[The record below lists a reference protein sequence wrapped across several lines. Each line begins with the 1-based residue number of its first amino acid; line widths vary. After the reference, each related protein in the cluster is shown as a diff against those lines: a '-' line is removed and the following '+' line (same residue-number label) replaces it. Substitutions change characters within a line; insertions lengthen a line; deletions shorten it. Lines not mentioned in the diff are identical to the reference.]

1 MKLNVKLAAAVAI
14 MVVAVVG
21 LVLVSQMYSGTIPT
35 GGSDGNYTLVVTLD
49 RDDFIYGPQSW
60 VPYESKLPVVPGS
73 AVDGNNQFVM
83 AFVDLYNTLG
93 KNITD
98 SKPIEVEY
106 MFKWLKGTAAFHVY
120 GYKGSGTVAAQGE
133 GISWT
138 NRVEGSGASGVY
150 VTGAQSDGLQAGG
163 VATADNRGYVRVS
176 NPDGPMY
183 DGFGNGTY
191 LMRFSK
197 PGGGL
202 NALQILATP
211 DGGPQVIY
219 TTEQTGKFYIASGS
233 DNSYDTLLLLV
244 AVNGTM
250 PGDFQLR
257 IRAGH

>member
-1 MKLNVKLAAAVAI
+1 MRLDAKLAAAVAI
-14 MVVAVVG
+14 LALVVG
-21 LVLVSQMYSGTIPT
+21 GLVFVSSMYSSTIPT
-35 GGSDGNYTLVVTLD
+35 GGADGNYTLVETLY

-73 AVDGNNQFVM
+73 AVEGSNRFVM

-93 KNITD
+93 KNISD

-133 GISWT
+133 GVSWT
-138 NRVEGSGASGVY
+138 NRVEGQGASGLY

-163 VATADNRGYVRVS
+163 VATADNGGHIRVA
-176 NPDGPMY
+176 NKNGPMY
-183 DGFGNGTY
+183 DSFGNGTY
-191 LMRFSK
+191 RMRFSK

-202 NALQILATP
+202 NALQILAEP

-233 DNSYDTLLLLV
+233 DNSYDTILLLV

-257 IRAGH
+257 IRAGQ